1 MPGMAKVVV
10 ASFNVENLF
19 ARPKAF
25 DLTDPAAGEP
35 VLAAY
40 HEFNALIGAPVYTD
54 ADRARMRELLVALDV
69 YAENAQGAVRRR
81 QTQTP
86 RWAWLRKNRGGFDRE
101 PRDPAKS
108 VEIVATGRPDWIGW
122 VELATESTDEVGT
135 RTTARVIGDID
146 ADVIAIIEAEDRPSL
161 VRLNQELLGGRY
173 EHVMLVD
180 GNDDRGID
188 VGIMTKKGFD
198 IRTIRSNVDVRDR
211 NGPVFSRDCAQYEIG
226 TPSGEVVHVLV
237 NHFKSQSGGGAAKRR
252 RQAGEV
258 RGIAEK
264 LVAAGENVIVLG
276 DLNEGQ
282 PSLSRPATNLKELFA
297 PDGPLVSCY
306 ELPGFDPGARP
317 GTFDACGIRN
327 RLDYLL
333 VSRSLEPKFRSGHL
347 FRKGLWGTRTTR
359 PTDWETYP
367 EMANHNQQA
376 SDHAALVVELD
387 L

>member
-1 MPGMAKVVV
+1 MAKVVV

-25 DLTDPAAGEP
+25 DTTDWLSGEP
-35 VLAAY
+35 VLSAY
-40 HEFNALIGAPVYTD
+40 HEFNALVAKASYTSD
-54 ADRARMRELLVALDV
+54 DTARLRELLVALDIYTV
-69 YAENAQGAVRRR
+69 NTQGAVRRK
-81 QTQTP
+81 QSQAP
-86 RWAWLRKNRGGFDRE
+86 KWAWLRKNRGSFDRE
-101 PRDPAKS
+101 PKDATKS
-108 VEIVATGRPDWIGW
+108 VEIIATGRGDWIGW
-122 VELATESTDEVGT
+122 VELATEATDEVGT
-135 RTTARVIGDID
+135 RTTARVIADVD
-146 ADVIAIIEAEDRPSL
+146 ADIIAIVEAEDRPSL
-161 VRLNQELLGGRY
+161 IRLNHELLGDRY

-198 IRTIRSNVDVRDR
+198 IETIRSNVDVKDR
-211 NGPVFSRDCAQYEIG
+211 NGPVFSRDCPQYEIR
-226 TPSGEVVHVLV
+226 TPSGETVHVLV
-237 NHFKSQSGGGAAKRR
+237 NHFKSQSGGGGPKRK
-252 RQAGEV
+252 RQAKEV
-258 RGIAEK
+258 RRIADE
-264 LVAAGENVIVLG
+264 LVAAGKNVIVLG

-282 PSLSRPATNLKELFA
+282 SSVDKPATNLKVLFDPA
-297 PDGPLVSCY
+297 GPLVSCY

-317 GTFDACGIRN
+317 GTFDSCGIRN

-333 VSRSLEPKFRSGHL
+333 VSRSLRPNFRSGHV
-347 FRKGLWGTRTTR
+347 FRKGLWGSRTTR